1 MAKGWPE
8 WWDWELELSPH
19 LLKRM
24 IDRRFTEVDL
34 RLMLDDAADCRR
46 DVERGRWVIEARLRS
61 RRWEIVVEPDLDLGI
76 LVIMT
81 AYPL

>member
-1 MAKGWPE
+1 MKWPE

-34 RLMLDDAADCRR
+34 RRMLEHARGYAPDL
-46 DVERGRWVIEARLRS
+46 VEGRWVISTRHQRKN
-61 RRWEIVVEPDLDLGI
+61 WKVIVEPDDEQKL
-76 LVIMT
+76 LVVVT
-81 AYPL
+81 AYPLGD